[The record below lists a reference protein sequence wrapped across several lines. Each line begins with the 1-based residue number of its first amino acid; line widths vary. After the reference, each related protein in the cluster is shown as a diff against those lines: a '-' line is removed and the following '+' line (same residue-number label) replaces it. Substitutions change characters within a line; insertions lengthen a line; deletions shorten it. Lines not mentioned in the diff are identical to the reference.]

1 MMKELAN
8 NRIDSILNAVAYD
21 VASGKRLIVFVKML
35 GHGGLPND
43 VQAEMHKLA
52 EFIERKEMFN
62 ALIELFSSF
71 AKKAE
76 SMPTGWQITPSEI
89 DFEQLFQQLS
99 DARKKIAECETV
111 NYPLITSWMAS
122 QAKNSMTAGCGK
134 TS

>member
-1 MMKELAN
+1 MKELAN
-8 NRIDSILNAVAYD
+8 NRIDGILNAVAYD

-52 EFIERKEMFN
+52 EFIELKEMFN
-62 ALIELFSSF
+62 ALIKPISSF
-71 AKKAE
+71 TKKTE
-76 SMPTGWQITPSEI
+76 TIPTDWQITPSEI
-89 DFEQLFQQLS
+89 DFEQLSLQLS
-99 DARKKIAECETV
+99 YAQKKIAGCETV

-134 TS
+134 TL